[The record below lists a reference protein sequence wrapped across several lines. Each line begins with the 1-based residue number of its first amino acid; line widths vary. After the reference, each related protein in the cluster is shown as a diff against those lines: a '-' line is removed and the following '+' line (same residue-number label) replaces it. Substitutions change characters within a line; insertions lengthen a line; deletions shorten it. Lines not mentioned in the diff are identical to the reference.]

1 MENLT
6 IKTILDIED
15 LLEQSTIEGKFK
27 PDFFLPILK
36 DLGFYTCAYYEAV
49 SNIASEDYELYLS
62 AICCDDGQE
71 EFIGDSV
78 KFRNTSLSRNGEKK
92 PQLQDASDCHQT
104 DQLKEHTDNLLIT
117 DKLRIHVPIF
127 SENALIGALTC
138 SWKGEVSLEEEHI
151 NMFSMLSKI
160 LSIHWEQSNENLS
173 DLLFSKIKDTL
184 IDKSFEESKVQD
196 ILEMATQLVGES
208 FNAEVVALFEYNWY
222 SDRLTKINEWNSF
235 ANHRKYLNEEY
246 QSGQF
251 LTGKAW
257 KDVEYRCIVNFKEF
271 MESYKKDIDI
281 KSLSYHND
289 LLCTITTLLYY
300 PFGSKSKYLFRLIN
314 RRNNKVTFPFLRSH
328 TIVLNSVLTNLGA
341 LLDDVIDA
349 QRMNHLQDVSKSAIS
364 NISSINKTL
373 SSIHKALNIEGV
385 THLGM
390 MAYAGNDIH
399 FSHKYFSKNEYL
411 KSIQSHCSWEEDK
424 FYKKCIEIKN
434 LSILKLTDFPEINKT
449 NHLLHVL
456 KKDFITCVTIVPFEA
471 YQINGFFIIIPP
483 KNTNYSY
490 RLAIGRLPVFHK
502 KSLQTYAGLIAG
514 CIESSNSYLTS
525 ENARRLVGQI
535 GHEVASPVAELG
547 QTAIMISDYA
557 IDVLSLLAKGTKRAS
572 LKKYQKELDDYAK
585 EADIQMEQIQRLMDV
600 AVDMAQETKGQ
611 VGATYK
617 KFNLYKILISAS
629 KEASKDGYIDKNGK
643 SREIKFVFNKAA
655 KSMTLYIGDQYLIKK
670 AFVNV
675 FRNAIKYSMPTSSNR
690 YDPIIIETLGNPQEN
705 MFNLQII
712 NWGNPL
718 KSDKIDI
725 IFNAFERGD
734 PYDKFK
740 ARRGMGLGLYIA
752 RKFLDVHGGNIFCK
766 DSVPT
771 LDDPSR
777 KNIEGWETTFELR
790 LPLGLKE
797 GVTNA

>member
-1 MENLT
+1 LEQLT
-6 IKTILDIED
+6 IKTILSIEEI
-15 LLEQSTIEGKFK
+15 LEKSTIKGKFK
-27 PDFFLPILK
+27 PELFLPILK

-62 AICCDDGQE
+62 AICCDDNQE
-71 EFIGDSV
+71 KFIGDSV
-78 KFRNTSLSRNGEKK
+78 KFQNTSLSRNGEKK
-92 PQLQDASDCHQT
+92 PQLQDARDCYQT
-104 DQLKEHTDNLLIT
+104 EQLKTHTDKLLIT
-117 DKLRIHVPIF
+117 DKCRIHIPIF
-127 SENALIGALTC
+127 SKNELIGALTC
-138 SWKGEVSLEEEHI
+138 SWKGEVSLSEEDI

-173 DLLFSKIKDTL
+173 DLLFGKIKNTL
-184 IDKSFEESKVQD
+184 ANKSFEESKVQD

-222 SDRLTKINEWNSF
+222 SDRLSKINEWNVFS
-235 ANHRKYLNEEY
+235 NHSKYLNEEY

-257 KDVEYRCIVNFKEF
+257 QNIDYRCIVNFREFKETYKEDINI
-271 MESYKKDIDI
+271 ES
-281 KSLSYHND
+281 LGYHSE

-314 RRNNKVTFPFLRSH
+314 RKNNKVTFPFLHSH
-328 TIVLNSVLTNLGA
+328 TIVLNLVLTNLGI
-341 LLDDVIDA
+341 LLDDMIDA
-349 QRMNHLQDVSKSAIS
+349 QRMNHLQNVSKSAIS
-364 NISSINKTL
+364 NISFINKTL

-385 THLGM
+385 SHLGM

-424 FYKKCIEIKN
+424 FYKKCIEIEN
-434 LSILKLTDFPEINKT
+434 ISILKLTDFPEINKI
-449 NHLLHVL
+449 NHLLYRL
-456 KKDFITCVTIVPFEA
+456 KKDFITCVVIVPFEA
-471 YQINGFFIIIPP
+471 YQINGFLIIIPP
-483 KNTNYSY
+483 ENTNYSY
-490 RLAIGRLPVFHK
+490 KLAMGRLPSFHK

-547 QTAIMISDYA
+547 QTAIMTSDYA
-557 IDVLSLLAKGTKRAS
+557 IDVLSLLAKGAKRSS

-611 VGATYK
+611 VSATYK

-670 AFVNV
+670 SFVNV

-690 YDPIIIETLGNPQEN
+690 YEPIIIEILGNPQEN

-766 DSVPT
+766 DSFPT

-777 KNIEGWETTFELR
+777 KNIEGWKTTFELR